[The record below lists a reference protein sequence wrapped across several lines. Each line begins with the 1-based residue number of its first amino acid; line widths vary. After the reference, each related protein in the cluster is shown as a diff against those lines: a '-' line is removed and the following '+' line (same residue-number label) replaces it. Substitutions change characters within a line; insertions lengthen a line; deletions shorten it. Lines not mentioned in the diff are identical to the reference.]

1 MKSASRALPRRIRRE
16 SAYAPKCANA
26 QTVSP
31 AAATASARSGSK
43 ASAIHAATAA
53 DPVSAASP
61 YAVLPE
67 SRPLA
72 ATANDA
78 ASTTIATAKPIE
90 NATAT
95 ATIVGTSILGHVELV
110 EELDRIAAV
119 AEGYA
124 GEGER
129 LAGVLPAEPDPGA
142 RVYVCAFERGDDRS
156 WLALDREG
164 APLLSR
170 ARVRDAVSIAA
181 LCELAD
187 ENAGGGDLS
196 DLRSRLVSLRL
207 TEHVDG
213 IAEVEEA
220 ALALESVV
228 GSPPRVA
235 TPAHLDAV
243 GAATLRLERALGE
256 TAASPFAAAM
266 QQARV
271 AVDELALEVETG
283 YKLPLE

>member
-1 MKSASRALPRRIRRE
+1 M
-16 SAYAPKCANA
+16 
-26 QTVSP
+26 
-31 AAATASARSGSK
+31 
-43 ASAIHAATAA
+43 
-53 DPVSAASP
+53 
-61 YAVLPE
+61 
-67 SRPLA
+67 
-72 ATANDA
+72 
-78 ASTTIATAKPIE
+78 
-90 NATAT
+90 
-95 ATIVGTSILGHVELV
+95 ELV
-110 EELDRIAAV
+110 EELDRIASV

-156 WLALDREG
+156 WLALDRDG

-213 IAEVEEA
+213 IGEAEEA

-256 TAASPFAAAM
+256 TATSPFAAAM

-271 AVDELALEVETG
+271 AVDELALEVEIGLQAAARVTPMEGGFGFPFGGDPEELMRGLREFAEKQAETVHEAQREQFATLTLNTAVELTG
-283 YKLPLE
+283 AALSQMNPQGTAEEQAMALRDAMRVLFPEAVALVSAARQGFMREG

>member
-1 MKSASRALPRRIRRE
+1 
-16 SAYAPKCANA
+16 
-26 QTVSP
+26 V
-31 AAATASARSGSK
+31 
-43 ASAIHAATAA
+43 
-53 DPVSAASP
+53 V
-61 YAVLPE
+61 
-67 SRPLA
+67 
-72 ATANDA
+72 
-78 ASTTIATAKPIE
+78 
-90 NATAT
+90 
-95 ATIVGTSILGHVELV
+95 LV
-110 EELDRIAAV
+110 EELEQIAAV
-119 AEGYA
+119 AERYA
-124 GEGER
+124 GDGER

-156 WLALDREG
+156 WLVFDG
-164 APLLSR
+164 DGMPLRSR

-207 TEHVDG
+207 TEHV
-213 IAEVEEA
+213 EVDEA

-271 AVDELALEVETG
+271 AVDELALEVESG

>member
-1 MKSASRALPRRIRRE
+1 M
-16 SAYAPKCANA
+16 
-26 QTVSP
+26 
-31 AAATASARSGSK
+31 
-43 ASAIHAATAA
+43 
-53 DPVSAASP
+53 
-61 YAVLPE
+61 
-67 SRPLA
+67 
-72 ATANDA
+72 
-78 ASTTIATAKPIE
+78 
-90 NATAT
+90 
-95 ATIVGTSILGHVELV
+95 VGILGSVDLIQEV
-110 EELDRIAAV
+110 DRIAAL

-124 GEGER
+124 SDGER
-129 LAGVLPAEPDPGA
+129 LAGVLPAEPDPGT
-142 RVYVCAFERGDDRS
+142 RVYVCAFERGDERS
-156 WLALDREG
+156 WLAFDG
-164 APLLSR
+164 DGKPLRSR

-207 TEHVDG
+207 TENVDG
-213 IAEVEEA
+213 IGEAEEA

-228 GSPPRVA
+228 GSLPRVA

-256 TAASPFAAAM
+256 SAASPFAGAM

-283 YKLPLE
+283 YKLPLEA